1 MRAGRTA
8 NFAWAAAL
16 FLTVGVLQ
24 ACSYPGNTY
33 TFFGNNC
40 VADAR
45 ERVEAA
51 DWSKVEVISLRIRQ
65 NEFNPM
71 IIDLKLD
78 RPYVIR
84 ITNGDDRQHVFG
96 AGDFFRSVA
105 LATVD
110 VGGNGDDQT
119 CITRVRIAGG
129 QTAEVVFVTVRD
141 GRFEFAD
148 NFITSPWFDFGDP
161 MGIIHVQ

>member
-1 MRAGRTA
+1 M
-8 NFAWAAAL
+8 
-16 FLTVGVLQ
+16 
-24 ACSYPGNTY
+24 
-33 TFFGNNC
+33 
-40 VADAR
+40 ADAR

-51 DWSKVEVISLRIRQ
+51 DWSKAEIISVRIRQ
-65 NEFNPM
+65 NEFYPM
-71 IIDLKLD
+71 IIDLKRD

-84 ITNGDDRQHVFG
+84 ITNGDDTQHVFG

-105 LATVD
+105 LAKVD
-110 VGGNGDDQT
+110 VGGNGGDQT
-119 CITRVRIAGG
+119 CITRVSVAGG

-161 MGIIHVQ
+161 MGVIYVD